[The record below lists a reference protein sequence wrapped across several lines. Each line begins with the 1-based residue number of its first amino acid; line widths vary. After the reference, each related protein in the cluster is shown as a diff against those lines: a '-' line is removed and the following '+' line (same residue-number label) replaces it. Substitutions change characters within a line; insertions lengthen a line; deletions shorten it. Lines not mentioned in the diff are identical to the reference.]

1 MSRQQHLYGV
11 MFHLYDD
18 RIKNRLRFVCD
29 SFSVDYWRSSRLVDI
44 SIVQKFFIITIC
56 LQSKRLRSEKKRKH
70 TLVFNHRFICANIW
84 SMFLFL
90 GVFLVTIIVYF
101 LRFHYEI
108 VHAFYL
114 SWKIDG
120 PPALP
125 IIGNG
130 LLFLNNSSA
139 GNFFLEN

>member
-1 MSRQQHLYGV
+1 
-11 MFHLYDD
+11 
-18 RIKNRLRFVCD
+18 
-29 SFSVDYWRSSRLVDI
+29 
-44 SIVQKFFIITIC
+44 
-56 LQSKRLRSEKKRKH
+56 
-70 TLVFNHRFICANIW
+70 
-84 SMFLFL
+84 MFLFL
-90 GVFLVTIIVYF
+90 GVFLVTIIVYI

-114 SWKIDG
+114 SLKIDG

-139 GNFFLEN
+139 GIKSNQTNELSKIEANFCSLLLTQKISISSLI